1 VRTQSCCPAALS
13 NVWSPAREDKTG
25 YAKLQT
31 IMSIMNLIEKA
42 DSIPLVFIFSSNDL
56 DCYLLEFQ
64 IIWLS
69 LRSGNVIKLR

>member
-42 DSIPLVFIFSSNDL
+42 VHSIGFHIF
-56 DCYLLEFQ
+56 
-64 IIWLS
+64 
-69 LRSGNVIKLR
+69 